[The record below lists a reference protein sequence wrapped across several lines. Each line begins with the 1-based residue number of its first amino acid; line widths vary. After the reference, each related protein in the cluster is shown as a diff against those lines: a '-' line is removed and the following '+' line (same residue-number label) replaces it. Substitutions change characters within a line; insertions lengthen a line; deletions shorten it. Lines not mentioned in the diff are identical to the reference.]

1 MEVSDYIEKLVHR
14 DNRIIQRKNTGGIS
28 KMKYHEGNIVL
39 LKNGK
44 TVYIVS
50 VDEDEQKYLVID
62 AETADS
68 NAKTQYVNESNIQ
81 MLVT

>member
-1 MEVSDYIEKLVHR
+1 
-14 DNRIIQRKNTGGIS
+14 
-28 KMKYHEGNIVL
+28 MKYHKGNIVL

-50 VDEDEQKYLVID
+50 VDEDEQKYLVVD
-62 AETADS
+62 AESAEP
-68 NAKTQYVNESNIQ
+68 NAKAQYIKEANIQ

>member
-1 MEVSDYIEKLVHR
+1 
-14 DNRIIQRKNTGGIS
+14 
-28 KMKYHEGNIVL
+28 MKYHEGNIVL